1 MQLSYKYC
9 AIILLKISLILC
21 STPLHAEAQSKYKI
35 PHVEATAKIDGE
47 LTDEIW
53 QNARKIPMSIVN
65 SPWNNKPSPVSTVAY
80 IVENGEFIYLSFIA
94 KTRSNEKVKAFLGDR
109 DSRWSD
115 DIVGIKLDTFNTRR
129 LNYEFFVN
137 GFGVQHDGINNEMTQ
152 TANRSW
158 DGIWD
163 SYGKIIDD
171 GYQVE
176 MAIPYRILNFE
187 NTDDVKTWA
196 FELVRLYPG
205 DTKLRIS
212 NQEIDR
218 NNDCWLCQ
226 SPEISGFKD
235 AKASKNLMLTPAI
248 VASRND
254 TRDIYVPNDAWHS
267 KNDID
272 AGLDVRWNINSNN
285 LLNAT
290 INPDF
295 STVESDTG
303 QLTINKTFSLFYDEK
318 RPFFLDNADYFS
330 SNFDLVYTRNIAD
343 PDYGAKLT
351 GTEGSHSYGIFVTND
366 TETNFIVPGN
376 TGSNIASLAQESHS
390 AAMRYRYDITD
401 DFSIGA
407 ISTLRDAD
415 NYHNYVVGLDGN
427 YRIDESNQIKA
438 QLLGSNTQYP
448 ADLYQSFCYGD
459 DFNDCNK
466 PEQIN
471 CDFGNCAFTEQV
483 HRSNKQNDFSDQAI
497 IASYDHSSEY
507 WEFLFEHKR
516 VGKDFRAD
524 LGFMTLADYQSN
536 KLALDRFFYGDE
548 HTPWQ
553 EVKVSGSWQI
563 KHNENGELL
572 EKNLQSLVGVDGPM
586 QSYFEVIINYDDKIG
601 LRHDESMLDIDNNTS
616 LFTEKTLTLYGQ
628 IEPDNNLLLQ
638 AEFII
643 GDKIDYNNNR
653 IGDYQ
658 EIFAGATYSF
668 TEKLSGE
675 FYYTDATLEADSN
688 NVYHAKL
695 SELRLSYQ
703 FNVHSYLKLNVV
715 YSDIDRNASNNPYI
729 GVSERNND
737 LSTQLIY
744 AYKLNPQTVFYL
756 GYSDSSYQDDYLDRL
771 TREQRTF
778 FTKISYAWLP

>member
-1 MQLSYKYC
+1 MQFSFKYC
-9 AIILLKISLILC
+9 AIVMLISLTSLC
-21 STPLHAEAQSKYKI
+21 SNTAHSEEQNYQIPYVNQSA
-35 PHVEATAKIDGE
+35 VIDGE
-47 LTDEIW
+47 LTDDIWKKAKEI
-53 QNARKIPMSIVN
+53 PLTIVN
-65 SPWNNKPSPVSTVAY
+65 SPWNNKPSPVTTVARL
-80 IVENGEFIYLSFIA
+80 VENGEFIYISFIA
-94 KTRSNEKVKAFLGDR
+94 KTRKNEEVKAFLGDR

-137 GFGVQHDGINNEMTQ
+137 AYGVQHDGINNEMTQ
-152 TANRSW
+152 TPNRAW

-163 SYGKIIDD
+163 SFGKLIED

-176 MAIPYRILNFE
+176 MAIPYGILNFE
-187 NTDDVKTWA
+187 NSKNIKTWA
-196 FELVRLYPG
+196 FELIRLYPD

-226 SPEISGFKD
+226 SPEISGFKN
-235 AKASKNLMLTPAI
+235 AKASKNLMLTPAV
-248 VASRND
+248 VATKNES
-254 TRDIYVPNDAWHS
+254 RDIYNPSDEWHS
-267 KNDID
+267 NNNVD
-272 AGLDVRWNINSNN
+272 AGLDLRWNINSNN

-295 STVESDTG
+295 STVESDAG
-303 QLTINKTFSLFYDEK
+303 QLNINKTFSLFYDEK

-343 PDYGAKLT
+343 PDYGAKVT
-351 GTEGSHSYGIFVTND
+351 GTEGAHSYGVFVTND

-376 TGSNIASLAQESHS
+376 TGSNIASLAQDSHS
-390 AAMRYRYDITD
+390 AAMRYRYDINE
-401 DFSIGA
+401 DFSIGTV
-407 ISTLRDAD
+407 STLRDSD
-415 NYHNYVVGLDGN
+415 QYHNYVVGIDGN
-427 YRIDESNQIKA
+427 YRINESNQIKA

-448 ADLYQSFCYGD
+448 TDLYQSFCYGSA
-459 DFNDCNK
+459 FNDCDK
-466 PEQIN
+466 PQQTE
-471 CDFGNCAFTEQV
+471 CSFGNCAYTEQV
-483 HRSNKQNDFSDQAI
+483 HRSNKQDDFSDHAFL
-497 IASYDHSSEY
+497 ASYEHSSEY
-507 WEFLFEHKR
+507 WGLLAEHKQ

-524 LGFMTLADYQSN
+524 LGFMTLADYQANS
-536 KLALDRFFYGDE
+536 LTLDRFFYGDE

-572 EKNLQSLVGVDGPM
+572 EKNLQSLVGIDGPM
-586 QSYFEVIINYDDKIG
+586 QSYFELILNYDDKIG
-601 LRHDESMLDIDNNTS
+601 LRHDETQLTIDNNAT
-616 LFTEKTLTLYGQ
+616 LFTEKAITLYGQ
-628 IEPDNNLLLQ
+628 VEPGNNLLLQ
-638 AEFII
+638 AEFIA

-653 IGDYQ
+653 LGDYQ
-658 EIFAGATYSF
+658 EIFAGITYSF

-675 FYYTDATLEADSN
+675 FYYTDASLDADKQE
-688 NVYHAKL
+688 VYQAKL

-703 FNVHSYLKLNVV
+703 FNVHSYLKLNLV
-715 YSDIDRNASNNPYI
+715 YSDIDRNPDNNPFV
-729 GVSERNND
+729 GVSARNND